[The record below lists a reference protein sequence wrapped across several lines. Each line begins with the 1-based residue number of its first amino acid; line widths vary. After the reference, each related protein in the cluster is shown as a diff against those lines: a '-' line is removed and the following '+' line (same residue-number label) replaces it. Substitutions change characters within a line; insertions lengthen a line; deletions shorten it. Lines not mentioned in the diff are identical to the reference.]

1 MVQDMKERLIKLL
14 EEANNLHSEKV
25 HNRIM
30 EVMHEKH
37 NNNSEKDSICSWA
50 EDIADYLISKGVKLT

>member
-30 EVMHEKH
+30 EVMHKKH
-37 NNNSEKDSICSWA
+37 GYHSKKDSICSWA